1 MKKPSFAPKILLY
14 AMGLVLLLYTSY
26 RTINLVS
33 LTLPQEAVL
42 LSIAAVVAFDGGI
55 VAWLYYFTR
64 GAKSNQQVYIAGA
77 MVFVDFVGVAILFVS
92 HTLLNERLY
101 AQSEDTFRSLGVLA
115 IWTLVIGTLA
125 NVGAL
130 LLSHAYDPDEIMARA
145 RRDVEAEISR
155 KAVELVEAEAVK
167 LAGQVA
173 PSLARDTLDRARIAR
188 MGNMPQP
195 AFLRDAQPP
204 LQISE
209 SPSPR
214 PRQIQAPEEAEE
226 LEAVRSPR
234 IPIKKHGNNS
244 RQSEVAE
251 SQNPLSRD

>member
-1 MKKPSFAPKILLY
+1 MKKPSFAPKFLLY
-14 AMGLVLLLYTSY
+14 AMGFVLLLYTSY

-33 LTLPQEAVL
+33 MTLPQEAVL
-42 LSIAAVVAFDGGI
+42 LSVAAVVAFDGGI
-55 VAWLYYFTR
+55 ISWLYYFTR
-64 GAKSNQQVYIAGA
+64 GAKSNQQVAIAGT
-77 MVFVDFVGVAILFVS
+77 MILVDFIGVGILFIS

-101 AQSEDTFRSLGVLA
+101 AQNPETLRNLGVLA

-145 RRDVEAEISR
+145 RRDVEAEIQKR
-155 KAVELVEAEAVK
+155 AVELVEAEAGK

-173 PSLARDTLDRARIAR
+173 PSLARDTLDRARVAR
-188 MGNMPQP
+188 MGNLPQP

-209 SPSPR
+209 SPQ
-214 PRQIQAPEEAEE
+214 RQLREPEE
-226 LEAVRSPR
+226 LEDARPSR
-234 IPIKKHGNNS
+234 KNRNHS
-244 RQSEVAE
+244 RQSEEAE
-251 SQNPLSRD
+251 HQFPLP